1 VNAHQEV
8 WITGVGLITC
18 LGEGL
23 EANWQHLARGDPPA
37 YDDKSFA
44 PYIVHPL
51 APVNFDKQIPKK
63 SDQRQMEPW
72 QRIGVYAAGLALA
85 DAGIAGRPELLDRT
99 DMIVAAGGGERDI
112 AVDTAILAE
121 ARKRGG
127 DIGSFLNERLMNDL
141 RPTLFLA
148 QLPNLLAGNI
158 SIVHGVV
165 GSSRTF
171 LGEESAGVDAVRIA
185 HARIAAGQSELT
197 LVGGAYNGARWDVLL
212 IFEQAGALLKGEF
225 SPIGRRGNSG
235 GMALGN
241 MGAFLM
247 LESRKHAQARGA
259 RAHARIKTVRSD
271 RAARQPGDIE
281 ATLRRQWESIAGEIN
296 RERAAVISGA
306 SGLEPATSAEH
317 LLLKEIGLPIRNT
330 GTYIGH
336 GVETQFM
343 ANLAIA
349 SAAVERGRLYPAG
362 GPDPAGGPA
371 DAGAGPSDLSQVVV
385 TGIAN
390 WRGEGLALI
399 ERAD

>member
-1 VNAHQEV
+1 VNARQEV

-23 EANWQHLARGDPPA
+23 GANWQHLARGDPPA

-44 PYIVHPL
+44 PYVVHPL

-72 QRIGVYAAGLALA
+72 QRIGVYAAGLALG
-85 DAGIAGRPELLDRT
+85 DAGIAGKPELLDTT

-112 AVDTAILAE
+112 AVDTAILAGV
-121 ARKRGG
+121 RKRG
-127 DIGSFLNERLMNDL
+127 DAGSFLNERLMNDL

-212 IFEQAGALLKGEF
+212 IFEQVGALLKGEF

-241 MGAFLM
+241 MGAFLV
-247 LESRKHAQARGA
+247 LESRKHAEGRGA
-259 RAHARIKTVRSD
+259 RAHARIRTVRSD
-271 RAARQPGDIE
+271 RAARKPGDIE
-281 ATLRRQWESIAGEIN
+281 ATLRRQWESITAEIS

-317 LLLKEIGLPIRNT
+317 SVLKEIGLPIRNT

-336 GVETQFM
+336 GVEAQFM

-349 SAAVERGRLYPAG
+349 CAAVEEGKLY
-362 GPDPAGGPA
+362 PAGGPA
-371 DAGAGPSDLSQVVV
+371 DAGTGPSDLSQVVV
-385 TGIAN
+385 TGVAN

>member
-1 VNAHQEV
+1 VNARQEV

-72 QRIGVYAAGLALA
+72 QRIGVYAAGLALG
-85 DAGIAGRPELLDRT
+85 DAGIAGKPELLDTT

-121 ARKRGG
+121 ARKRGNAN
-127 DIGSFLNERLMNDL
+127 SFLNERLMNDL

-225 SPIGRRGNSG
+225 SPIGKRGNSG

-241 MGAFLM
+241 MGAFLV
-247 LESRKHAQARGA
+247 LESRKHAQGRGA
-259 RAHARIKTVRSD
+259 RAHATIKTVRSD
-271 RAARQPGDIE
+271 RAARQPGDVE
-281 ATLRRQWESIAGEIN
+281 ATLRRQWESIATEIN
-296 RERAAVISGA
+296 PERAAVISGA

-317 LLLKEIGLPIRNT
+317 SVLKDIGLPIRNT

-336 GVETQFM
+336 GVEAQFM
-343 ANLAIA
+343 ANLALA
-349 SAAVERGRLYPAG
+349 CAAVEQGKLYPAE
-362 GPDPAGGPA
+362 GPA
-371 DAGAGPSDLSQVVV
+371 DIGAGPSDLSQVVV
-385 TGIAN
+385 TGVAN

>member
-1 VNAHQEV
+1 VNARQEV

-72 QRIGVYAAGLALA
+72 QRIGVYAAGLALG
-85 DAGIAGRPELLDRT
+85 DAGIIGKPELLDTT

-121 ARKRGG
+121 ARKRGNAG
-127 DIGSFLNERLMNDL
+127 AFLNERLMNDL

-212 IFEQAGALLKGEF
+212 AFEQAGALLKGEF
-225 SPIGRRGNSG
+225 SPIGSRGNSG

-241 MGAFLM
+241 MGAFLV
-247 LESRKHAQARGA
+247 LESRKHAERRGA
-259 RAHARIKTVRSD
+259 RAHARIKMVRSD
-271 RAARQPGDIE
+271 RATRQPGDIE
-281 ATLRRQWESIAGEIN
+281 ATLRRQWESIAAEIN
-296 RERAAVISGA
+296 PERAAVISGA
-306 SGLEPATSAEH
+306 SGLEPATAAEH
-317 LLLKEIGLPIRNT
+317 SVLKEIGLPIRNT

-336 GVETQFM
+336 GVEAQFM

-349 SAAVERGRLYPAG
+349 CAAVEQGKLYPAQ
-362 GPDPAGGPA
+362 GPG
-371 DAGAGPSDLSQVVV
+371 DAGAGPSDLSQVVA
-385 TGIAN
+385 TGVAN

>member
-1 VNAHQEV
+1 MNAPQEV

-72 QRIGVYAAGLALA
+72 QRIGVYAAGLALG
-85 DAGIAGRPELLDRT
+85 DAGIAGKPELLDTT

-121 ARKRGG
+121 ARKRG
-127 DIGSFLNERLMNDL
+127 DAASFLNERLMNDL

-212 IFEQAGALLKGEF
+212 IFEQAGALLKAEF
-225 SPIGRRGNSG
+225 SPIGSRGNSG

-241 MGAFLM
+241 MGAFLV
-247 LESRKHAQARGA
+247 LESRKHAEARSA
-259 RAHARIKTVRSD
+259 RAHAKIKTVRSD

-281 ATLRRQWESIAGEIN
+281 ETLRRQWESIAAEIN
-296 RERAAVISGA
+296 PERAAVISGA

-317 LLLKEIGLPIRNT
+317 SVLKDVGLPIRNT

-336 GVETQFM
+336 GVEAQFV
-343 ANLAIA
+343 ANLALA
-349 SAAVERGRLYPAG
+349 CAAVEHGKLYPAV
-362 GPDPAGGPA
+362 GPA
-371 DAGAGPSDLSQVVV
+371 DEGAGPSDLSQVVV
-385 TGIAN
+385 TGVAN

-399 ERAD
+399 ERTD

>member
-1 VNAHQEV
+1 MNARQEV

-51 APVNFDKQIPKK
+51 APVSFDKQIPKK

-72 QRIGVYAAGLALA
+72 QRIGVYAAGLALG
-85 DAGIAGRPELLDRT
+85 DAGIAGKPELLDTT

-121 ARKRGG
+121 ARKRG
-127 DIGSFLNERLMNDL
+127 DTGSFLNERLMNDL

-225 SPIGRRGNSG
+225 SPIGKRGNSG

-241 MGAFLM
+241 MGAFLV
-247 LESRKHAQARGA
+247 LENRKHAERRGA
-259 RAHARIKTVRSD
+259 RARARISTVRSD
-271 RAARQPGDIE
+271 RAVRQGGDIE
-281 ATLRRQWESIAGEIN
+281 ATLRRQWESIAAEIN

-317 LLLKEIGLPIRNT
+317 AVLKEIGLPIRNT

-336 GVETQFM
+336 GVEAQFM

-349 SAAVERGRLYPAG
+349 AAAVERGKLY
-362 GPDPAGGPA
+362 PAGGPA

-385 TGIAN
+385 TAVAN